1 MWAALSVFSSPLG
14 HQGQGGCPALTV
26 YLDCVRSRVA
36 AWIGMSPVPRN
47 TVKQVLTVNSDRLV
61 QIKCNLTRLR
71 RGSSFLISPEE
82 EEEGEGK
89 NFFPKSVTGSYM
101 GQSPAQRH

>member
-1 MWAALSVFSSPLG
+1 
-14 HQGQGGCPALTV
+14 
-26 YLDCVRSRVA
+26 
-36 AWIGMSPVPRN
+36 MSPVPRN

-71 RGSSFLISPEE
+71 RGSSFLKSPGE
-82 EEEGEGK
+82 EEEGEVK
-89 NFFPKSVTGSYM
+89 NFFPKSVTGSFM